1 MKASFLVEFDTDRWR
16 LARLSGGVAEA
27 REVAGGTNAAGAVKA
42 ALQDWGYRSGGVC
55 LGVPSPMVLAAEIDC
70 LGLPRH
76 DRHTAMLYR
85 LEEQL
90 PLDIEGLTADFLP
103 PVGGRTL
110 GVTVRTDRMREI
122 LGPLGDTGVETAAI
136 CPTALLACWQACQSG
151 EATDYVIVV
160 ASGMVDIF
168 RLYEKRPAAWYSVPD
183 DLDEMVRCLKADHLA
198 HPVEGEQATVCVIA
212 PAEWP
217 ADVIETQGRLRIARR
232 EAEAAFGLATRA
244 AARLLADGEAG
255 WVNLCQGALAPAGA
269 WGRQG
274 GLVRSA
280 VALGLVLLAA
290 LAAAFAWRAVHY
302 ADRADHARREQ
313 AAAYRDAFP
322 NRPVP
327 VAVKSRL
334 KSELARLAGLSGA
347 SASLPVP
354 ASALDSLRQVVNGL
368 PPGVRVRILELRVD
382 PSSIYI
388 DGQVRGHTDA
398 ESINRGLIG
407 AGFLVDP
414 PRTESLPTGGV
425 AFTLAGKPV
434 AAPAVAPPAEG
445 AAP

>member
-1 MKASFLVEFDTDRWR
+1 
-16 LARLSGGVAEA
+16 
-27 REVAGGTNAAGAVKA
+27 
-42 ALQDWGYRSGGVC
+42 
-55 LGVPSPMVLAAEIDC
+55 
-70 LGLPRH
+70 
-76 DRHTAMLYR
+76 
-85 LEEQL
+85 
-90 PLDIEGLTADFLP
+90 
-103 PVGGRTL
+103 
-110 GVTVRTDRMREI
+110 
-122 LGPLGDTGVETAAI
+122 
-136 CPTALLACWQACQSG
+136 
-151 EATDYVIVV
+151 
-160 ASGMVDIF
+160 MVDIF

-198 HPVEGEQATVCVIA
+198 HPVEGERAAVCVIA
-212 PAEWP
+212 PAAWP
-217 ADVIETQGRLRIARR
+217 ADAIETRGGLKIARR
-232 EAEAAFGLATRA
+232 EEEAAFGLATRA

-347 SASLPVP
+347 SASLPLP
-354 ASALDSLRQVVNGL
+354 ASALDSLRQVVAGL
-368 PPGVRVRILELRVD
+368 PPGVRLRILELRVD
-382 PSSIYI
+382 PSSLYI